1 MRALLA
7 SATLILPTLA
17 FAAGGGSSTPPK
29 QTNTTA
35 VCENGMVWDEKTEAC
50 VAPQESRLDDKT
62 LYEAAREFAYAGQYQ
77 NTLDVL
83 DAMSDQQDDGV
94 LTYRGF
100 ANRKL
105 GDWDLGMAFYAEAL
119 AINPDNLL
127 ARSYMGQAFVEDGQI
142 DLAQAQL
149 TEIRTR
155 GGRGTWA
162 EFSLRQALESGRGYS
177 Y

>member
-1 MRALLA
+1 MRALLL
-7 SATLILPTLA
+7 SAAFLAPTLA
-17 FAAGGGSSTPPK
+17 FAAGGGSATPPT
-29 QTNTTA
+29 QTNTTK
-35 VCENGMVWDEKTEAC
+35 VCQNGMVWDEKTEAC
-50 VAPQESRLDDKT
+50 VAPQESQLDDDT
-62 LYEAAREFAYAGQYQ
+62 LYKAVREFAYVGQYQ
-77 NTLDVL
+77 EALDAL
-83 DAMSDQQDDGV
+83 DAMAKQQDDRV

-100 ANRKL
+100 AHRKQ
-105 GDWDLGMAFYAEAL
+105 GDWELGMDFYAQAL

-142 DLAQAQL
+142 ALAQAQL